1 MEKWNRAAQ
10 SFPLRGITRIFRHI
24 DRCVS
29 TFLFSK
35 RARTTFQ
42 STLAFLYRREV
53 EKSLDSS
60 RVRVLLAAK
69 EFTHTEISRCH
80 CPPPLNYKQSLLHS
94 ILLPFIAFSTR
105 DSLFF
110 PSFAAYHSPHFSFSM
125 SNEFSSH
132 LLIRTYISFT
142 IYLFEDKLCRLMSF
156 LLIISDIFREDE
168 YKTEVYKR
176 EREKE
181 RVPVLK
187 IAQRRKVG

>member
-80 CPPPLNYKQSLLHS
+80 CPPLLITNS
-94 ILLPFIAFSTR
+94 PCCTRFCFPLLPFPHVIR
-105 DSLFF
+105 FF
-110 PSFAAYHSPHFSFSM
+110 FHHSPPITLHTFPFPCPTNSLLISWFVRI
-125 SNEFSSH
+125 SH
-132 LLIRTYISFT
+132 LRYTCSRINY
-142 IYLFEDKLCRLMSF
+142 
-156 LLIISDIFREDE
+156 
-168 YKTEVYKR
+168 
-176 EREKE
+176 
-181 RVPVLK
+181 
-187 IAQRRKVG
+187 VGWWAFC